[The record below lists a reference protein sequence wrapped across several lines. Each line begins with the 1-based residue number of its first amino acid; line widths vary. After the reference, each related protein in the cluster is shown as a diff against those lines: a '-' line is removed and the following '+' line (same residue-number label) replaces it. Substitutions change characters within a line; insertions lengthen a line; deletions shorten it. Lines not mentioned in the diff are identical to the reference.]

1 MVAVALRNLPEV
13 ILATATRSKRMKDH
27 RSRREIA
34 HGTDTLFRVFSPQG
48 VSRGKIK
55 TTQNVTLPF
64 FFERKDISLNFF
76 LINSLSASK
85 LRSL

>member
-1 MVAVALRNLPEV
+1 MVAVVLRNLPEV

-27 RSRREIA
+27 RSCREIA
-34 HGTDTLFRVFSPQG
+34 HVTDTLFRFFSPQG

-64 FFERKDISLNFF
+64 FFEMERH
-76 LINSLSASK
+76 LS
-85 LRSL
+85 